1 MITREG
7 QLSVLALKSIDLT
20 LLVIALAIAIVVG
33 NSGQVESGLQ
43 SYSID
48 FFSTRIKLGNAIL
61 CSILLVI
68 WNFSFRYNG
77 VYRSYRLGTARDL
90 TTKITKS
97 LGYATVS
104 LMAFAQISGWK
115 SVGITPVLFFFVI
128 AWMLI
133 LPARLTVF
141 HLSRMFR
148 NRGVNTKS
156 LLILGGGYRGEAF
169 IRQFRKR
176 SELGYRVVGYL
187 ESDSGYRKSN
197 LCGIPLLGTFED
209 LGRVVEEET
218 VDEVVIALPIKSQY
232 NRIRSA
238 IRDME
243 IRGVVVHLLS
253 DFFPHNLARIQPQ
266 NFDGLPLLSL
276 HSTPLFNWR
285 TELKRIT
292 DLCISLLL
300 LGTLAPLL
308 AFVAILIK
316 IDSKGPV
323 LFKQKRF
330 GLNKRE
336 FWLYKFRTMS
346 VDAEDRL
353 REIEHLN
360 EKDGPI
366 FKIKK
371 DPRITRV
378 GRLLRKSSIDELP
391 QLINVLIG
399 DMSLVGPR
407 PLSLRDGS
415 RLAESWHKRRFSIRP
430 GMTCLWQISGR
441 SDLTFEEWMKLDL
454 EYIDSWSLQ
463 LDWKIL
469 VRTIPAVVSA
479 RGAV

>member
-1 MITREG
+1 
-7 QLSVLALKSIDLT
+7 
-20 LLVIALAIAIVVG
+20 
-33 NSGQVESGLQ
+33 
-43 SYSID
+43 
-48 FFSTRIKLGNAIL
+48 
-61 CSILLVI
+61 
-68 WNFSFRYNG
+68 
-77 VYRSYRLGTARDL
+77 
-90 TTKITKS
+90 
-97 LGYATVS
+97 
-104 LMAFAQISGWK
+104 
-115 SVGITPVLFFFVI
+115 
-128 AWMLI
+128 
-133 LPARLTVF
+133 
-141 HLSRMFR
+141 
-148 NRGVNTKS
+148 KS